1 MRLLHNLTSSSSPR
15 ALAKRNPARLV
26 LLCALIV
33 PMVLAG
39 CSSDSPTAPTPDP
52 QTPGGGGGATAF
64 NISVTTSA
72 TSASAGSPN
81 PILVTVTVRRSDNGA
96 APANGTTASI
106 STSLGNFDVAGT
118 GPQSGVLELINGQAQ
133 VNFFPGGLAG
143 TARIQVQ
150 LQNSFG
156 SAAINIAEGDTF
168 FLQSISPTS
177 GSPDG
182 GYTIRIDGGGFVEP
196 VRVFV
201 GGQIAE
207 VRSVSSTQISV
218 RAPQIS
224 LPAGQTRAADVS
236 VTNAVASTDEAT
248 DTLPGVFTYRRSGGA
263 LQPQIFSVTP
273 QSGPNEG
280 GTRVTI
286 QGEGFVSP
294 VQVLFGSGSA
304 AAFNGTEAQVESVSA
319 NQIIVT
325 TPSATGFGQNN
336 QDTTVS
342 ILVRNVNDGAT
353 ALSTSAFQYGTSI
366 LITSISPNVV
376 SWEGG
381 DRVTVF
387 GQGFDEP
394 VSVSGG
400 NVGQTPISVTGTEI
414 LFRASAVLVEDCEPV
429 NASGAPATGPVG
441 VTNIETGASATGPV
455 LSYFGPPPPFINNI
469 TPSTIDEEG
478 GNNLVLAGGNFAAP
492 VQVTINGA
500 LTNVNSVSPTQ
511 VQLTSPV
518 IAGASFDTVE
528 CDDNNDGTSGTRN
541 IPTSNNLQFNL
552 VNVETGCTTDNVQVA
567 FTVNPADTSCQGDQ
581 GEPPPPAAPTAVFDF
596 SVNGTEVSFTNL
608 SLGSPTQVLWQF
620 GDGGNSTSTQT
631 NPTFDYGAPGTYTV
645 TLTVSNDGGSD
656 STSQDVT
663 VP

>member
-1 MRLLHNLTSSSSPR
+1 MRLQHNFTSPTQ
-15 ALAKRNPARLV
+15 RNKAGKSGPWRFF

-39 CSSDSPTAPTPDP
+39 CSSDSPTAPTADP
-52 QTPGGGGGATAF
+52 QPPQGGGGSTAF

-81 PILVTVTVRRSDNGA
+81 PILVTVNVRRADTGA
-96 APANGTTASI
+96 APANGTTISI
-106 STSLGNFDVAGT
+106 STTLGNFDAAGT
-118 GPQSGVLELINGQAQ
+118 GPQSGVLELLNGRAQ
-133 VNFFPGGLAG
+133 VNFFPGTLPG

-156 SAAINIAEGDTF
+156 AAVINIAEGDTF

-182 GYTIRIDGGGFVEP
+182 GYSIRIDGGGFIEP

-201 GGQIAE
+201 GGQVAE

-218 RAPQIS
+218 RAPQIT
-224 LPAGQTRAADVS
+224 LPAGETRAADVS
-236 VTNAVASTDEAT
+236 VTNAVASIDEAT

-263 LQPQIFSVTP
+263 LQPQIFSVSP

-294 VQVLFGSGSA
+294 VQVLFGTGTA
-304 AAFNGTEAQVESVSA
+304 GAFSGTEAQIESVSA

-336 QDTTVS
+336 QDSTVS
-342 ILVRNVNDGAT
+342 VLVRNINDGAT

-414 LFRASAVLVEDCEPV
+414 LFRASAVRVEECEPV
-429 NASGAPATGPVG
+429 NAAGAPATGAVG
-441 VTNIETGASATGPV
+441 VTNIETGASAIGPV

-469 TPSTIDEEG
+469 TPNTIDEEG

-500 LTNVNSVSPTQ
+500 LTNVSSVSATQ
-511 VQLTSPV
+511 VQLLSPV
-518 IAGASFDTVE
+518 IAGANFETVE
-528 CDDNNDGTSGTRN
+528 CDDNNDGTVGARN
-541 IPTSNNLQFNL
+541 VPTSNNLSFSLINL
-552 VNVETGCTTDNVQVA
+552 ETDCATEDVQVA
-567 FTVNPADTSCQGDQ
+567 FTVNPADTTCQGDQ

-596 SVNGTEVSFTNL
+596 TINGTEVSFNNL
-608 SLGSPTQVLWQF
+608 SLGNPTQILWQF
-620 GDGGNSTSTQT
+620 GDAANSTSPQT

-645 TLTVSNDGGSD
+645 VLTVSNAGGSD

-663 VP
+663 IP

>member
-1 MRLLHNLTSSSSPR
+1 MRLLHNFTSP
-15 ALAKRNPARLV
+15 AKRNPARLV
-26 LLCALIV
+26 LLCGLLV
-33 PMVLAG
+33 PMLIAG
-39 CSSDSPTAPTPDP
+39 CSSDSPTAPTPQP
-52 QTPGGGGGATAF
+52 QPPQGGGGATAF
-64 NISVTTSA
+64 TISVTTSTA
-72 TSASAGSPN
+72 STSAGSGTPV
-81 PILVTVTVRRSDNGA
+81 LVTVNVRRSDNGA
-96 APANGTTASI
+96 APPNGTTASI
-106 STSLGNFDVAGT
+106 STTLGNFDVAGT
-118 GPQSGVLELINGQAQ
+118 GPQSGVLELIGGRAQ
-133 VNFFPGGLAG
+133 VNFFPGDVAG
-143 TARIQVQ
+143 AARIQVQ

-156 SAAINIAEGDTF
+156 SAVVNIAEGGVF

-182 GYTIRIDGGGFVEP
+182 GYTIRIDGGGIVEP

-207 VRSVSSTQISV
+207 VRSVSSTQINV

-224 LPAGQTRAADVS
+224 LPAGQTRAADVT
-236 VTNAVASTDEAT
+236 VTNAVASEDEAT
-248 DTLPGVFTYRRSGGA
+248 DTLPGVFTYRRSGGGA

-294 VQVLFGSGSA
+294 VQVLFGTGNA
-304 AAFNGTEAQVESVSA
+304 GGFNGTEAQIESVSP

-336 QDTTVS
+336 QDSTVS

-400 NVGQTPISVTGTEI
+400 NVGQRPISVTGTEI
-414 LFRASAVLVEDCEPV
+414 LFSAAAVLVEDCEPV
-429 NASGAPATGPVG
+429 NAAGDPATGPVG
-441 VTNIETGASATGPV
+441 VTNIETGASAIGPV

-469 TPSTIDEEG
+469 TPNTLDEEG
-478 GNNLVLAGGNFAAP
+478 GNNLILAGGNFAAP

-518 IAGASFDTVE
+518 IAGANFDTVQ
-528 CDDNNDGTSGTRN
+528 CDDNNDGTAGSRN
-541 IPTSNNLQFNL
+541 IPTSNNLSFTL
-552 VNVETGCTTDNVQVA
+552 VNVETGCATDNVSVA

-581 GEPPPPAAPTAVFDF
+581 GEPPPPAAPVAIFDF
-596 SVNGTEVSFTNL
+596 TVNGTEVSFTNL
-608 SLGSPTQVLWQF
+608 SQGNPTSVLWQF
-620 GDGGNSTSTQT
+620 GDPGNSTSTQT
-631 NPTFDYGAPGTYTV
+631 NPTFDYGVAGTYSV
-645 TLTVSNDGGSD
+645 TLTVSNAGGSD
-656 STSQDVT
+656 SQTQDVT

>member
-1 MRLLHNLTSSSSPR
+1 MRLLHNIKSP
-15 ALAKRNPARLV
+15 AKRSPARLV
-26 LLCALIV
+26 LLCALLV

-39 CSSDSPTAPTPDP
+39 CSSDSPTAPTPAP
-52 QTPGGGGGATAF
+52 ETPPTGGGGATAF

-72 TSASAGSPN
+72 SSASAGSAN
-81 PILVTVTVRRSDNGA
+81 PILVTVSARRADTGA
-96 APANGTTASI
+96 PPANGTTLTI
-106 STSLGNFDVAGT
+106 GTTLGNFVTAGT
-118 GPQSGVLELINGQAQ
+118 GPQTAVLELINGRAQ
-133 VNFFPGGLAG
+133 VNFFPGGLTG
-143 TARIQVQ
+143 TARIQAQ

-156 SAAINIAEGDTF
+156 AAVVSIVEGDTF

-182 GYTIRIDGGGFVEP
+182 GYTIRITGGGFVEP

-201 GGQIAE
+201 GDQIAE
-207 VRSVSSTQISV
+207 VRSVTSTQISV
-218 RAPQIS
+218 RAPQIT
-224 LPAGQTRAADVS
+224 LPAGSTRAVDVA
-236 VTNAVASTDEAT
+236 VTNAIASADEAT
-248 DTLPGVFTYRRSGGA
+248 DTLPGVFTYRRNGGGA

-294 VQVLFGSGSA
+294 VQVLFGTGTA
-304 AAFNGTEAQVESVSA
+304 AAFNGTEGQVESVSA

-336 QDTTVS
+336 RDSTVA
-342 ILVRNVNDGAT
+342 ILVRNINDGGT
-353 ALSTSAFQYGTSI
+353 ALTTNAFQYGTSI
-366 LITSISPNVV
+366 LITSISPNAV

-381 DRVTVF
+381 ARVTIF

-394 VSVSGG
+394 VAVSAG

-414 LFRASAVLVEDCEPV
+414 LFRASAVRVEDCEPV
-429 NASGAPATGPVG
+429 NAAGQPASGAAG
-441 VTNIETGASATGPV
+441 VTNIETGASATGPIM
-455 LSYFGPPPPFINNI
+455 SYVGPPPPFINNI
-469 TPSTIDEEG
+469 TPNTIDEEG
-478 GNNLVLAGGNFAAP
+478 GNNLVLAGGNFSAP

-518 IAGASFDTVE
+518 IANASFDTVE
-528 CDDNNDGTSGTRN
+528 CDDNNDQTTGTRN
-541 IPTSNNLQFNL
+541 IPTSNSLSFSL
-552 VNVETGCTTDNVQVA
+552 VNLETGCTTDNVDVA

-596 SVNGTEVSFTNL
+596 TVNGTEVSFNDL
-608 SLGSPTQVLWQF
+608 SLGTPTEYLWQF
-620 GDGGNSTSTQT
+620 GDPGNSTSIQT

-645 TLTVSNDGGSD
+645 TLTVSNGGGSD